1 MKTNKVLSAV
11 LIVLTALALASCTGK
26 KFHVSGVITDAKDS
40 LLYFENM
47 SLNGIGCVSHARSST
62 LLSTPQRTSR

>member
-47 SLNGIGCVSHARSST
+47 SLNGPVTTGDCRLCETRQGRII
-62 LLSTPQRTSR
+62 LL